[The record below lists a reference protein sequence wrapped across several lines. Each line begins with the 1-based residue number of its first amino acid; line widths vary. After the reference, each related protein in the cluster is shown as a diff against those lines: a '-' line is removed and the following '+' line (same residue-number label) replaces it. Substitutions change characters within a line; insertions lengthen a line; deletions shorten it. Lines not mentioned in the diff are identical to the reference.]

1 MRRRPPRS
9 TRTDTLFPYT
19 TLFRSAD
26 QRRRAFADRVAQIA
40 ARDQRVAV
48 VAEIIDALVER
59 HIVIVE
65 AVASK
70 GRQALGQRHADVDLE
85 SGRRLFEG
93 RLAIIVDEV
102 ERVEIAAL
110 DAAAD
115 RDIDRKSTRLNS
127 SH

>member
-59 HIVIVE
+59 HIAIVE

-70 GRQALGQRHADVDLE
+70 GRQELGQRYADVYLG

-93 RLAIIVDEV
+93 RLEDIVDEV
-102 ERVEIAAL
+102 DQVWIAAI
-110 DAAAD
+110 DAAVGRAIKVEQK
-115 RDIDRKSTRLNS
+115 RYG
-127 SH
+127 